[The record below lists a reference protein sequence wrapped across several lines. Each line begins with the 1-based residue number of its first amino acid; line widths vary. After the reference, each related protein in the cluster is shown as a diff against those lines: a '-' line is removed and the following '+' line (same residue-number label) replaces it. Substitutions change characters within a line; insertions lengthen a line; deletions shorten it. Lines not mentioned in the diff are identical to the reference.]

1 MLAVGLGVVNYQ
13 CLVTLQRVMAP
24 MIARD
29 SARRGRTGINW
40 KFESMYGRTAIIA
53 MNLMVIALVAYSLM
67 RSGRL

>member
-1 MLAVGLGVVNYQ
+1 MVAYAVGVSSVPSA
-13 CLVTLQRVMAP
+13 AP
-24 MIARD
+24 CEERP
-29 SARRGRTGINW
+29 ARRGRTGINW